1 MKRLSR
7 LNPAHFSRSYP
18 NDKIT
23 GSKHPLLPPANGPN
37 FVVARVLLGVVTQ
50 SLKPA
55 KSTCKRMQQ
64 PQRWWGQQCWEL
76 LRSYWPWQLVH
87 QSWRLIKYNFKTK
100 NWKNI
105 SRPFVVL
112 STGSSWP
119 INAMQPEVNGHK
131 IAVII
136 LFCIFLFTS
145 CIIRQRTSV
154 PEIEKTVVKSGN
166 IFGI

>member
-7 LNPAHFSRSYP
+7 LNPADFSRSYP

-23 GSKHPLLPPANGPN
+23 GSKRPLLPPANGPN
-37 FVVARVLLGVVTQ
+37 FVVARVMLGVVTQ

-55 KSTCKRMQQ
+55 KSACKRMQQ
-64 PQRWWGQQCWEL
+64 PQRWWDQQSWEL
-76 LRSYWPWQLVH
+76 LRSYRPWQLVH
-87 QSWRLIKYNFKTK
+87 QSWKRIKYNFKTK
-100 NWKNI
+100 TF
-105 SRPFVVL
+105 RDLLLFCLPE
-112 STGSSWP
+112 SSWP

-136 LFCIFLFTS
+136 LLCIFLFTF